1 MKSLTASLWRDY
13 QSCRYI
19 VAEVEFRCS
28 KIEDILQ
35 QQILKCFSS
44 SLWQIRKLKFTCW
57 PQTSPIFWVSYVFFL
72 VQKSEASVVFD
83 AFNDELFEKKKTIEA
98 TVADPPGLSAL
109 KMKSLEVPKDL
120 KGKWFNVMLRC
131 NVCLWR
137 LKPKVAL
144 TSPGLQTAHIMIC
157 YGAEKS
163 ENPLSSAVD
172 DGWNPA
178 NQLRLVAYPSIY
190 IVWYVI
196 PVGCLGFLPSTVR
209 LKWNPFE
216 H

>member
-83 AFNDELFEKKKTIEA
+83 AFNDELFEKKNDRGDGGGPSRTVGIE
-98 TVADPPGLSAL
+98 DEEP
-109 KMKSLEVPKDL
+109 
-120 KGKWFNVMLRC
+120 R
-131 NVCLWR
+131 
-137 LKPKVAL
+137 
-144 TSPGLQTAHIMIC
+144 
-157 YGAEKS
+157 GAEGSKR
-163 ENPLSSAVD
+163 EVIQRHAAMQRLPL
-172 DGWNPA
+172 
-178 NQLRLVAYPSIY
+178 
-190 IVWYVI
+190 
-196 PVGCLGFLPSTVR
+196 TT
-209 LKWNPFE
+209 
-216 H
+216 

>member
-1 MKSLTASLWRDY
+1 M
-13 QSCRYI
+13 
-19 VAEVEFRCS
+19 
-28 KIEDILQ
+28 
-35 QQILKCFSS
+35 FS
-44 SLWQIRKLKFTCW
+44 
-57 PQTSPIFWVSYVFFL
+57 FWSRNQKPPLFL
-72 VQKSEASVVFD
+72 MLSTTNF
-83 AFNDELFEKKKTIEA
+83 LRKKKHDRGDGNPP
-98 TVADPPGLSAL
+98 DPPGLSAL

-137 LKPKVAL
+137 FKPKVAL